1 MKKRKRKKLR
11 DKFTD
16 ALGEEISSRENLNIE
31 KKEQERLKKNAALQV
46 SLTKTTA
53 ESKVDSPETL
63 TKKNEP
69 VETLTSKLPPPETS
83 TQKIDSAELPQ
94 NESQIE
100 IVKVEVD
107 PKLEQKIFEEAD
119 NKFLEKKVRRP
130 RRKLTAEGDPAP
142 PRPTFRVKA
151 MQERLAEKS
160 VDDKKNTGKDSDL
173 RRNLTRAEI
182 TGAVISAVM
191 LVYSATTL
199 DKPLFFLAMSLL
211 THTIRPLIG
220 SFFGKHNRPVQ
231 NALRGFSI
239 TIFFG
244 ALLLLVI

>member
-1 MKKRKRKKLR
+1 MTKRKRKKLR

-31 KKEQERLKKNAALQV
+31 KKEQERLKKNAAPKVNLAKATPEPKLETPKTSELQ
-46 SLTKTTA
+46 
-53 ESKVDSPETL
+53 
-63 TKKNEP
+63 
-69 VETLTSKLPPPETS
+69 PPETPEPNIEPP
-83 TQKIDSAELPQ
+83 TELPQ
-94 NESQIE
+94 SESQIE
-100 IVKVEVD
+100 IVQVEVD
-107 PKLEQKIFEEAD
+107 EKLEQKIFAEAD
-119 NKFLEKKVRRP
+119 NKFLEKKVPRP
-130 RRKLTAEGDPAP
+130 RRRLTAEGDPAP

-151 MQERLAEKS
+151 MQERLADEKAT
-160 VDDKKNTGKDSDL
+160 DNKKSTDKDSDL

-220 SFFGKHNRPVQ
+220 SFFGKHNRSVQ

>member
-31 KKEQERLKKNAALQV
+31 KKEQERLKKNAAPKVNLA
-46 SLTKTTA
+46 KATA
-53 ESKVDSPETL
+53 EKIFELP
-63 TKKNEP
+63 KQ
-69 VETLTSKLPPPETS
+69 KLELPPETS
-83 TQKIDSAELPQ
+83 EQKLETAEKKIQPPEIPQ
-94 NESQIE
+94 SESQIE
-100 IVKVEVD
+100 IVQVEVD

-160 VDDKKNTGKDSDL
+160 DDKKNTHKDSDL

-182 TGAVISAVM
+182 TGAIISAVM

-211 THTIRPLIG
+211 THTVRPLIG
-220 SFFGKHNRPVQ
+220 SFFGKYNRPVQ

>member
-69 VETLTSKLPPPETS
+69 VETLTSKLPPPEIS
-83 TQKIDSAELPQ
+83 TPKIDLAELPQ

-151 MQERLAEKS
+151 MQERLVEKS
-160 VDDKKNTGKDSDL
+160 DNKKNTHKDSDL

-182 TGAVISAVM
+182 TGSIISAVM

>member
-31 KKEQERLKKNAALQV
+31 KKEQERLKKNTVPKVNLAKA
-46 SLTKTTA
+46 TA
-53 ESKVDSPETL
+53 EKNFELPEQ
-63 TKKNEP
+63 
-69 VETLTSKLPPPETS
+69 KLETS
-83 TQKIDSAELPQ
+83 EQKLETAEKKIQPPELPQ
-94 NESQIE
+94 SESQIE
-100 IVKVEVD
+100 IVQVEVD

-119 NKFLEKKVRRP
+119 NKFLENKIRRP

-160 VDDKKNTGKDSDL
+160 VDDKKSTSKDSDL

-211 THTIRPLIG
+211 THTVRPLIG
-220 SFFGKHNRPVQ
+220 SFFGKYNRPVQ

>member
-31 KKEQERLKKNAALQV
+31 KKEQERLKKNTAPKVNLA
-46 SLTKTTA
+46 KATA
-53 ESKVDSPETL
+53 E
-63 TKKNEP
+63 KNFELP
-69 VETLTSKLPPPETS
+69 KRKLELPPETS
-83 TQKIDSAELPQ
+83 EQKLETAEKKIQPPEIPQ
-94 NESQIE
+94 SESQIE
-100 IVKVEVD
+100 IVQVEVD

-160 VDDKKNTGKDSDL
+160 DDKKNTHKDSDL

-182 TGAVISAVM
+182 TGAIISAVM

-211 THTIRPLIG
+211 THTVRPLIG
-220 SFFGKHNRPVQ
+220 SFFGKYNRPVQ